1 LTVGLRVLRWNRS
14 EVAVLERDVR
24 HEKEEGA
31 AVENRRR
38 APRYTVENVRGSFI
52 FSVDARIL
60 NMSLAGM
67 AVETASNLRVGRSY
81 GFRLAHA
88 AAEGLQLTGSVV
100 WCHLR
105 EIRKGAGGERAP
117 VYEAGI
123 LFEDILSPRAGEL
136 LAFLRNSAIVPLQQR
151 LTGRFRLRQ
160 VSAISLETDYEFVVR
175 TISASGMLIETEL
188 LPALG
193 SVFEMRVQLNGDTL
207 VASGRVAFVR
217 EAGEREQ
224 QQQVAV
230 GVEFVAMSQEDRLA
244 LEHFIGRQ
252 LAA

>member
-1 LTVGLRVLRWNRS
+1 M
-14 EVAVLERDVR
+14 D
-24 HEKEEGA
+24 
-31 AVENRRR
+31 NRRR
-38 APRYTVENVRGSFI
+38 AQRYTVENVRGSLI

-81 GFRLAHA
+81 GFRLAHGE
-88 AAEGLQLTGSVV
+88 AEGLRLTGAVV
-100 WCHLR
+100 WCRLR
-105 EIRKGAGGERAP
+105 AIRKGAAGERAP

-123 LFEDILSPRAGEL
+123 LFEGVLSPHAGEL

-151 LTGRFRLRQ
+151 LIGRFHLRQ
-160 VSAISLETDYEFVVR
+160 VSAVSLEAEYEFVVR

-193 SVFEMRVQLNGDTL
+193 AVFEMRVQLNGETL

-217 EAGEREQ
+217 EAGELDQDQ
-224 QQQVAV
+224 QAAV

-244 LEHFIGRQ
+244 LEEFIDRQ